1 MQIGPKVAGVA
12 SALEYLVL
20 GHEQD
25 ERGDTRYMLLLF
37 NGALPSLDPAFYI
50 RIINMEPMVD
60 EGGAGQP
67 SLALVE
73 YDGPQF
79 LLVAAQPADQTG
91 SFKDHFVFIPV
102 SAVAES
108 AVQFEDWLTLLP
120 EATGDVNVTLPSL
133 PPPAFN
139 PNDSQT
145 RAQHL
150 QYMLDLY
157 SADGFESL
165 LSLLGAVIDPRQLLI
180 SGFPPDFHMR
190 LAFISAIQALMPG
203 SLASCITFASHTPI
217 KCQSK
222 PQIIF
227 VEDADLDSDVVA
239 DEEGALW
246 LDWRQPRI
254 ISEAADHPFLDVL
267 RLLWS
272 GDLPALAADIQRMAV
287 AGYSVVRPA
296 DLSGELR
303 QLAERFWVDHHVQSG
318 EEVATDVLIE
328 ILESADAPSE
338 NLRRLYIE
346 QLLQNALNNRDAA
359 AGRWVSEELDRDAE
373 LEAALFGQFDELL
386 EEQPDAVYVFIRNR
400 FIHLGLDEAW
410 LPQLQRAARKSLEVA
425 IQEGDVGTLAGWLEL
440 IAHEP
445 FVYQLQ
451 EILRDGI
458 LAAAERAYSDGELGI
473 QLILIAARRVPDIV
487 DDMYNDEE
495 LIAALDD
502 NVRAALQDASA
513 ETLDALID
521 EKAEFFLLALFH
533 GVNTSDQLLVTAAS
547 TRKLLSLASAS
558 RRAALPAVYRAPAL
572 IRHLATQASH
582 QLTEEALDILFR
594 HVIDVDDRNLM
605 AETVRHLADHDL
617 LFPRLG
623 DTLKRDSLPLDKVL
637 SIMHA
642 ASGAKNAAPSDV
654 IDTYFDLLDYYQWEP
669 QTQRLMESLT
679 RVMAKHHEV
688 QVSYRHLWTLFGAC
702 QALQVEGATR
712 VAMTQLFTQFA
723 AEEDLKVVVDGL
735 AKICRQIAFS
745 ESLQDAANN
754 WWREYTHDCALPQ
767 LQRLQRE
774 LDEQRHMEAQKH
786 ILMTVLAMRRW
797 LHSRG
802 PAELTEAIN
811 TTFIMLEH
819 IREAFDVAHLAE
831 TDPRTIRREVDV
843 LSRELSTEQRHIL
856 ANNLRNLAI
865 RITQMAERR
874 SKPSLIRSDDTIDRQ
889 LMHGEANPQG
899 SVDMLKW
906 IAGYLDGAHPRKS
919 D

>member
-1 MQIGPKVAGVA
+1 MA

-25 ERGDTRYMLLLF
+25 ELGDTRCMLLLF
-37 NGALPSLDPAFYI
+37 NGALPSLDPAFYT
-50 RIINMEPMVD
+50 RIIDMKPMPD
-60 EGGAGQP
+60 EDGAGQP

-73 YDGPQF
+73 YDGPQR
-79 LLVAAQPADQTG
+79 LLVAAQPAEQTG
-91 SFKDHFVFIPV
+91 SFNDHFVFIPV
-102 SAVAES
+102 AAVAES
-108 AVQFEDWLTLLP
+108 ALQFEHWLALLP
-120 EATGDVNVTLPSL
+120 EATGDINITLPSL
-133 PPPAFN
+133 PPPDFDVS
-139 PNDSQT
+139 DSKT
-145 RAQHL
+145 RARRL
-150 QYMLDLY
+150 QDMLDLF
-157 SADGFESL
+157 SAEAFESL
-165 LSLLGAVIDPRQLLI
+165 LSLLGAVIDERQLLI
-180 SGFPPDFHMR
+180 SGFPPDFRMR
-190 LAFISAIQALMPG
+190 LAFISAIQALIPG
-203 SLASCITFASHTPI
+203 RLASCITFASHTPI
-217 KCQSK
+217 NCQSK
-222 PQIIF
+222 PQILFID
-227 VEDADLDSDVVA
+227 DADLDSDA
-239 DEEGALW
+239 DSAIRLV
-246 LDWRQPRI
+246 WREPRI
-254 ISEAADHPFLDVL
+254 ISEAVDHPFLDVL

-272 GDLPALAADIQRMAV
+272 GDISALAADIQRMAV
-287 AGYSVVRPA
+287 ADYSLVQPA
-296 DLSGELR
+296 DLSRELR
-303 QLAERFWVDHHVQSG
+303 QLAERFWVDHHVRSG
-318 EEVATDVLIE
+318 EDVATDVLIA
-328 ILESADAPSE
+328 ILESADSPSK

-359 AGRWVSEELDRDAE
+359 AGRWLSQELDTDPE
-373 LEAALFGQFDELL
+373 LEAALFGKFDELL
-386 EEQPDAVYVFIRNR
+386 DEQPDAVYVFIRNR
-400 FIHLGLDEAW
+400 FIHQGLDESW
-410 LPQLQRAARKSLEVA
+410 LPHLHHAAQKSLEVA

-445 FVYQLQ
+445 MAYQLQ
-451 EILRDGI
+451 EILRDSI

-487 DDMYNDEE
+487 DDLYDDEA
-495 LIAALDD
+495 LIAALDN
-502 NVRAALQDASA
+502 NVRAALQNASA

-547 TRKLLSLASAS
+547 TQRLLSLASAK
-558 RRAALPAVYRAPAL
+558 RRAELPAIYRAPAL
-572 IRHLATQASH
+572 IRHLATQASR
-582 QLTEEALDILFR
+582 QMTDEALDILFG
-594 HVIDVDDRNLM
+594 HVIDGDDRNLM
-605 AETVRHLADHDL
+605 AETVRHLAEHEL

-623 DTLKRDSLPLDKVL
+623 DTLERDSLPLDKVL
-637 SIMHA
+637 SIMNA
-642 ASGAKNAAPSDV
+642 ASSANNAAPRDV

-669 QTQRLMESLT
+669 QTQRLMEALT
-679 RVMAKHHEV
+679 RVMAKHHDV

-702 QALQVEGATR
+702 QELQVEGATR
-712 VAMTQLFTQFA
+712 VAIAQLLTQFA
-723 AEEDLKVVVDGL
+723 AEEDLKVVIEGL

-745 ESLQDAANN
+745 ESLQDAVNN
-754 WWREYTHDCALPQ
+754 WWREYTHDCAMPQ

-774 LDEQRHMEAQKH
+774 LDAQRHMEAQKH

-811 TTFIMLEH
+811 TAFIMLEH
-819 IREAFDVAHLAE
+819 ITEAFDVAHLAE

-843 LSRELSTEQRHIL
+843 LSRELSSEQRHIL

-906 IAGYLDGAHPRKS
+906 IAGYLDGAHPQKI

>member
-1 MQIGPKVAGVA
+1 MA

-25 ERGDTRYMLLLF
+25 ELGDTRCMLLLF

-50 RIINMEPMVD
+50 RIIDMEPMID
-60 EGGAGQP
+60 DHGAGQP

-73 YDGPQF
+73 YDGPQR
-79 LLVAAQPADQTG
+79 LLVAAQPADQAG
-91 SFKDHFVFIPV
+91 SFNDHFVFIPV

-108 AVQFEDWLTLLP
+108 ALQFEDWLALLP

-133 PPPAFN
+133 AAPDFEAN
-139 PNDSQT
+139 SSQT

-150 QYMLDLY
+150 QVMLDMY
-157 SADGFESL
+157 STDGFEFL
-165 LSLLGAVIDPRQLLI
+165 LSLLGAVIDERQLLI
-180 SGFPPDFHMR
+180 SGFPPDFRLR
-190 LAFISAIQALMPG
+190 LAFISAIQSLAPG
-203 SLASCITFASHTPI
+203 RLASCITFASHTPI
-217 KCQSK
+217 HCQSK

-227 VEDADLDSDVVA
+227 VEDALADSQ
-239 DEEGALW
+239 EYPALR
-246 LDWRQPRI
+246 LDWQEPRI
-254 ISEAADHPFLDVL
+254 ITEAADHPFLDVL

-272 GDLPALAADIQRMAV
+272 GDIPAFAADIQRMA
-287 AGYSVVRPA
+287 AADIPVVRPA
-296 DLSGELR
+296 DLSKELR
-303 QLAERFWVDHHVQSG
+303 QLAERFWVDHHVRSG
-318 EEVATDVLIE
+318 DEVATDVLIA
-328 ILESADAPSE
+328 ILESAEEPSK

-346 QLLQNALNNRDAA
+346 QLLQNAFNNRDAA
-359 AGRWVSEELDRDAE
+359 AGTWVSEELQRDRE
-373 LEAALFGQFDELL
+373 LEAALFRKFDQLL

-400 FIHLGLDEAW
+400 FIHLGVDEAW
-410 LPQLQRAARKSLEVA
+410 LPQLHRAAQKSLEVA

-445 FVYQLQ
+445 MDYQLQ
-451 EILRDGI
+451 AILRDSI

-473 QLILIAARRVPDIV
+473 QLILIAARRVPDVV
-487 DDMYNDEE
+487 DDLYSDEA
-495 LIAALDD
+495 LIAALDY
-502 NVRAALQDASA
+502 NVRAALQNASA

-533 GVNTSDQLLVTAAS
+533 GLNTSDQLLVTAAA
-547 TRKLLSLASAS
+547 TRKLLSLASAK
-558 RRAALPAVYRAPAL
+558 RRAQLPAVYRAPAL

-582 QLTEEALDILFR
+582 QMTDEALDILFR
-594 HVIDVDDRNLM
+594 FVIDGDDRNLM
-605 AETVRHLADHDL
+605 IETVGHLADHEL

-623 DTLKRDSLPLDKVL
+623 DTLERDSLPLDKVL
-637 SIMHA
+637 SIMNA
-642 ASGAKNAAPSDV
+642 ASGANKATPRDV

-669 QTQRLMESLT
+669 QTQRLMEALT
-679 RVMAKHHEV
+679 RVMAKRREV

-702 QALQVEGATR
+702 QELQVEGATR
-712 VAMTQLFTQFA
+712 VAMTQLLTQFA
-723 AEEDLKVVVDGL
+723 AEEDLKLVVEGL

-745 ESLQDAANN
+745 ESLQDAVNN

-774 LDEQRHMEAQKH
+774 LDAQRHMEAQKH

-797 LHSRG
+797 LHSRE
-802 PAELTEAIN
+802 PAELTQAIN
-811 TTFIMLEH
+811 TAFIMLEH
-819 IREAFDVAHLAE
+819 ITEAFDVAHLAE

-843 LSRELSTEQRHIL
+843 VSRELSTEKRHIL

-906 IAGYLDGAHPRKS
+906 IAGYLDGAHPQKS

>member
-1 MQIGPKVAGVA
+1 MA

-25 ERGDTRYMLLLF
+25 ELGDTRYILLLF

-50 RIINMEPMVD
+50 RIIDMEPMID

-73 YDGPQF
+73 YDGPQL
-79 LLVAAQPADQTG
+79 LLVAAQPADHKG
-91 SFKDHFVFIPV
+91 SFNDHFVFMPV

-108 AVQFEDWLTLLP
+108 ALQFEDWLTLLP

-133 PPPAFN
+133 PPPDFN

-145 RAQHL
+145 RARHL
-150 QYMLDLY
+150 QTLLDLY
-157 SADGFESL
+157 AADGFESL
-165 LSLLGAVIDPRQLLI
+165 LSLLGAVIDRRQLLV
-180 SGFPPDFHMR
+180 SGFPPDFRQR
-190 LAFISAIQALMPG
+190 LAFISAIQALLPG
-203 SLASCITFASHTPI
+203 RLASCITFASHTPI
-217 KCQSK
+217 NCQSK
-222 PQIIF
+222 PHIMFIEDKDADPGPSAE
-227 VEDADLDSDVVA
+227 EDAA
-239 DEEGALW
+239 IR
-246 LDWRQPRI
+246 LDWRQPRVI
-254 ISEAADHPFLDVL
+254 GEAADHPFLDVL

-272 GDLPALAADIQRMAV
+272 GDVPALATDIQRMAV
-287 AGYSVVRPA
+287 ADFSVVPPA
-296 DLSGELR
+296 DLSSELR

-318 EEVATDVLIE
+318 EEVATDVLIA
-328 ILESADAPSE
+328 ILESAEPPSK
-338 NLRRLYIE
+338 NLRRLYVE

-359 AGRWVSEELDRDAE
+359 AGRWVSEALDKDAE
-373 LEAALFGQFDELL
+373 LEAALFGQFDDLL

-400 FIHLGLDEAW
+400 FIHLGVDVAW
-410 LPQLQRAARKSLEVA
+410 LPHLQRAARKSLEVA

-445 FVYQLQ
+445 LAYQLQ
-451 EILRDGI
+451 EILRDSI

-487 DDMYNDEE
+487 DDLYNDEA

-502 NVRAALQDASA
+502 NVRAALRNASA

-547 TRKLLSLASAS
+547 TRQLLSLASAK
-558 RRAALPAVYRAPAL
+558 RRAELPAVYRAPAL

-582 QLTEEALDILFR
+582 QMTDEALDILFR
-594 HVIDVDDRNLM
+594 HVIDGDDRNLM
-605 AETVRHLADHDL
+605 TETVRHLAEREL

-623 DTLKRDSLPLDKVL
+623 DTLERDSLPLDKVL
-637 SIMHA
+637 SIMNA
-642 ASGAKNAAPSDV
+642 ASGAAKAAPRDV

-669 QTQRLMESLT
+669 QTQRLMEALT
-679 RVMAKHHEV
+679 RVMAKHHDV

-702 QALQVEGATR
+702 QELQVEGATR
-712 VAMTQLFTQFA
+712 VATTQLLTQFA
-723 AEEDLKVVVDGL
+723 AEDDLKLVVDGL

-745 ESLQDAANN
+745 HSLQDAVNN
-754 WWREYTHDCALPQ
+754 WWREYTHDCAMPQ

-774 LDEQRHMEAQKH
+774 LDGQRHMEAQKH

-802 PAELTEAIN
+802 PAQLAEAIN

-819 IREAFDVAHLAE
+819 ITEAFDVAHLAE

-843 LSRELSTEQRHIL
+843 VSRELSSEQRHIL

-865 RITQMAERR
+865 RVTQMAERR
-874 SKPSLIRSDDTIDRQ
+874 SRPSLIRSDDTIDRQ
-889 LMHGEANPQG
+889 LMHGESNPQG

>member
-1 MQIGPKVAGVA
+1 VT

-25 ERGDTRYMLLLF
+25 EFGDTRSMLLLF

-50 RIINMEPMVD
+50 RIIDMEPMPD
-60 EGGAGQP
+60 DDGAGQP

-73 YDGPQF
+73 YDGPQL
-79 LLVAAQPADQTG
+79 LLVAAQPGGDAG
-91 SFKDHFVFIPV
+91 SFNDHFVFIPV
-102 SAVAES
+102 SAVAEA
-108 AVQFEDWLTLLP
+108 AVQFEDWLALLP

-133 PPPAFN
+133 PPPDFD
-139 PNDSQT
+139 PNDSRT

-150 QYMLDLY
+150 QVMLGLY
-157 SADGFESL
+157 AADGFESL
-165 LSLLGAVIDPRQLLI
+165 LSLLGAVIDERQLLI
-180 SGFPPDFHMR
+180 SGFPPDFRLR

-203 SLASCITFASHTPI
+203 RLASCITFASHTPI
-217 KCQSK
+217 NCLNR
-222 PQIIF
+222 PQIMF
-227 VEDADLDSDVVA
+227 VTDADTDTDA
-239 DEEGALW
+239 DTSLR
-246 LDWRQPRI
+246 LDWREPRI
-254 ISEAADHPFLDVL
+254 ISEAADHPYLEIL

-272 GDLPALAADIQRMAV
+272 GDVQALAADIQRMAV
-287 AGYSVVRPA
+287 ADFSLVRPA
-296 DLSGELR
+296 ELSAELR
-303 QLAERFWVDHHVQSG
+303 QLAERFWVDHHVRSG
-318 EEVATDVLIE
+318 DEVATNVLIA
-328 ILESADAPSE
+328 ILESPDAPSK
-338 NLRRLYIE
+338 NLRRLYIDK
-346 QLLQNALNNRDAA
+346 LLQNALNNRDAS
-359 AGRWVSEELDRDAE
+359 AGRWVAEELERDAE
-373 LEAALFGQFDELL
+373 LESALFGHFRALL

-400 FIHLGLDEAW
+400 FIHLGVNETW
-410 LPQLQRAARKSLEVA
+410 LPHLHQAAQKSLEVA

-445 FVYQLQ
+445 LVYQLQ
-451 EILRDGI
+451 GILRDSI
-458 LAAAERAYSDGELGI
+458 LAAARRAYSDGELGI

-487 DDMYNDEE
+487 DDLYDDEA

-502 NVRAALQDASA
+502 NVRAALQNASA

-533 GVNTSDQLLVTAAS
+533 GVNTSDALLVSAAS
-547 TRKLLSLASAS
+547 TRKLLSLASAR
-558 RRAALPAVYRAPAL
+558 RRAQLPAVYRAPAL

-582 QLTEEALDILFR
+582 QMTDEALDILFG
-594 HVIDVDDRNLM
+594 HVIDGDDRSLM
-605 AETVRHLADHDL
+605 AETVRHLADHEL

-623 DTLKRDSLPLDKVL
+623 DTLERNGLPLDKVL
-637 SIMHA
+637 SVMSA
-642 ASGAKNAAPSDV
+642 AGSAKTAAPRD
-654 IDTYFDLLDYYQWEP
+654 IIFTYFDMLDYYQWEP
-669 QTQRLMESLT
+669 QTQRLMEALT
-679 RVMAKHHEV
+679 RMMAKHHEV

-702 QALQVEGATR
+702 RELEVEGPAR
-712 VAMTQLFTQFA
+712 VAVTQLLAQFA
-723 AEEDLKVVVDGL
+723 SEEDLKLVVDGL
-735 AKICRQIAFS
+735 AKICRQMVFS
-745 ESLQDAANN
+745 DSLQDAVNN
-754 WWREYTHDCALPQ
+754 WWREYTHDCAMPQ

-774 LDEQRHMEAQKH
+774 LDEQRHMETQKH

-797 LHSRG
+797 LHSRR

-811 TTFIMLEH
+811 TAFIMLEH
-819 IREAFDVAHLAE
+819 ITEAFDVAHLAE

-843 LSRELSTEQRHIL
+843 LSRELSSEQRHIL

-906 IAGYLDGAHPRKS
+906 IAGYLDGAHPQKS

>member
-1 MQIGPKVAGVA
+1 MA

-25 ERGDTRYMLLLF
+25 EHGDTRYLLLLF

-50 RIINMEPMVD
+50 RIIDMEPMTD
-60 EGGAGQP
+60 ESGAGQP

-73 YDGPQF
+73 YDGPQL
-79 LLVAAQPADQTG
+79 LLVAAQPAGPAG
-91 SFKDHFVFIPV
+91 SFNDHFVFMPV

-133 PPPAFN
+133 PPPDFN

-145 RAQHL
+145 RARHL
-150 QYMLDLY
+150 QYLIDMY

-165 LSLLGAVIDPRQLLI
+165 LSLLGAVIDPRQLRV
-180 SGFPPDFHMR
+180 SGFPPDFRMR
-190 LAFISAIQALMPG
+190 LAFVSAIQALLPG
-203 SLASCITFASHTPI
+203 RLASSITFASHTPI

-222 PQIIF
+222 PQIMF
-227 VEDADLDSDVVA
+227 VEDADLASE
-239 DEEGALW
+239 EEGALW
-246 LDWRQPRI
+246 LDWGQPRI

-272 GDLPALAADIQRMAV
+272 GDIAAMAADIQRMAV
-287 AGYSVVRPA
+287 GGFSAVLPA
-296 DLSGELR
+296 DLSSELR

-318 EEVATDVLIE
+318 EEVATDVLIA
-328 ILESADAPSE
+328 ILESAEAPSK

-359 AGRWVSEELDRDAE
+359 AGRWVSEALDKDAE

-400 FIHLGLDEAW
+400 FIHLGVDEAW
-410 LPQLQRAARKSLEVA
+410 LPHLQRAARKSLDVA

-445 FVYQLQ
+445 YVYQLQ
-451 EILRDGI
+451 EILRDSI
-458 LAAAERAYSDGELGI
+458 LSAAVRAYSDGELGI

-487 DDMYNDEE
+487 DELYNDEA

-502 NVRAALQDASA
+502 NVRAALRNASA

-547 TRKLLSLASAS
+547 TRKLLSLASAK
-558 RRAALPAVYRAPAL
+558 RRAELPAVYRAPAL

-582 QLTEEALDILFR
+582 QMTDEALDILFR
-594 HVIDVDDRNLM
+594 HVIDGDDRNLM
-605 AETVRHLADHDL
+605 TETVRHLAEKEL

-623 DTLKRDSLPLDKVL
+623 DTLERDSLPLDKVL
-637 SIMHA
+637 SIMNA
-642 ASGAKNAAPSDV
+642 AGSAKNAAPRDV

-669 QTQRLMESLT
+669 QTQRLMEALT

-688 QVSYRHLWTLFGAC
+688 EVSYRHLWTLFGAC
-702 QALQVEGATR
+702 QELQVEGATR
-712 VAMTQLFTQFA
+712 VAMTQLLTQFA
-723 AEEDLKVVVDGL
+723 ADEDLKLVVEGL

-745 ESLQDAANN
+745 EGLQDAVNN
-754 WWREYTHDCALPQ
+754 WWREYTHDCAMPQ

-774 LDEQRHMEAQKH
+774 LDAQRHMEAQKH

-802 PAELTEAIN
+802 PAELTQAIN
-811 TTFIMLEH
+811 TTYIMLEH
-819 IREAFDVAHLAE
+819 ITEAFDVAHLAE

-843 LSRELSTEQRHIL
+843 VSRELSSEQRHIL
-856 ANNLRNLAI
+856 ANNLRNLAM

>member
-1 MQIGPKVAGVA
+1 MAT
-12 SALEYLVL
+12 ALEYLVL
-20 GHEQD
+20 GHQQD
-25 ERGDTRYMLLLF
+25 EHGDTSCKLLRF

-50 RIINMEPMVD
+50 RIIDMAPMTD
-60 EGGAGQP
+60 ETGAGQP

-73 YDGPQF
+73 YDGPQL
-79 LLVAAQPADQTG
+79 LLVAAQPADQAG
-91 SFKDHFVFIPV
+91 EFNDHFVFIPV
-102 SAVAES
+102 TAVAES
-108 AVQFEDWLTLLP
+108 ALQFEDWLTLLP

-133 PPPAFN
+133 PPPEFD

-145 RAQHL
+145 RARHL
-150 QYMLDLY
+150 RRLLE
-157 SADGFESL
+157 SFAAEGFDSL
-165 LSLLGAVIDPRQLLI
+165 LSLLGAVVDPRQLLVK
-180 SGFPPDFHMR
+180 GFPPDFRKR
-190 LAFISAIQALMPG
+190 LTFISAIQALLPG
-203 SLASCITFASHTPI
+203 RLASCVTFASHTPI
-217 KCQSK
+217 NCQSK
-222 PQIIF
+222 PHIMF
-227 VEDADLDSDVVA
+227 VDDADPAAESED
-239 DEEGALW
+239 ALW
-246 LDWRQPRI
+246 LDWRQPQI
-254 ISEAADHPFLDVL
+254 ISAAADHPFLDVL

-272 GDLPALAADIQRMAV
+272 GDIAALAADIQRMTVSGFSA
-287 AGYSVVRPA
+287 AQPA
-296 DLSGELR
+296 DLSGQLR
-303 QLAERFWVDHHVQSG
+303 LLAERFWVDHHVQSG
-318 EEVATDVLIE
+318 EEVDTEVLIA
-328 ILESADAPSE
+328 ILESAEAPSK

-346 QLLQNALNNRDAA
+346 QLLQNALHNRDAA
-359 AGRWVSEELDRDAE
+359 AGRWVSETLDRDPE

-400 FIHLGLDEAW
+400 FIHLGVDEAW
-410 LPQLQRAARKSLEVA
+410 LPQLQRAAQKSLEVA

-445 FVYQLQ
+445 LAYQLQ
-451 EILRDGI
+451 EILRASV

-473 QLILIAARRVPDIV
+473 QLILIAARRAPDIV
-487 DDMYNDEE
+487 DDLYNDEA

-502 NVRAALQDASA
+502 NVRAALRNASA

-547 TRKLLSLASAS
+547 TRRLLSLASAK

-582 QLTEEALDILFR
+582 QMTDEALDILFR
-594 HVIDVDDRNLM
+594 RVIDGDDRNLM
-605 AETVRHLADHDL
+605 ADTVRHLAEQER

-623 DTLKRDSLPLDKVL
+623 DALEQDSLPLDKVH
-637 SIMHA
+637 SIMNA
-642 ASGAKNAAPSDV
+642 ASGADKAAPRDV

-669 QTQRLMESLT
+669 QTQRLMEALT
-679 RVMAKHHEV
+679 RVMAKNQDI

-702 QALQVEGATR
+702 QELQLEGATR
-712 VAMTQLFTQFA
+712 VAMMQLLTQFA
-723 AEEDLKVVVDGL
+723 ADEDRARVVDGL
-735 AKICRQIAFS
+735 ARICRQIAFS
-745 ESLQDAANN
+745 EGLQDLVNN
-754 WWREYTHDCALPQ
+754 WWREYTHDCAMPQ

-774 LDEQRHMEAQKH
+774 LDGQRHMEAQKH

-819 IREAFDVAHLAE
+819 ITEAFDVAHLAE

-843 LSRELSTEQRHIL
+843 LSQELSTEQRHIL

-874 SKPSLIRSDDTIDRQ
+874 SKASLIRSDDAIDRQ
-889 LMHGEANPQG
+889 LMHGEASPQG

-906 IAGYLDGAHPRKS
+906 IAGYLDGAHPQRS